1 MESSFLNKKRLY
13 EKNLKENEKEINN
26 INNEKDDIDFIINSA
41 FEDFLKGNNEQFKI
55 KYEKLENNYNSFL
68 NRNCW

>member
-1 MESSFLNKKRLY
+1 MESCFLNKKRLY
-13 EKNLKENEKEINN
+13 EKNLNENEKEINN

-68 NRNCW
+68 NKI

>member
-13 EKNLKENEKEINN
+13 EKNFKENEKEINN

-68 NRNCW
+68 NKI

>member
-1 MESSFLNKKRLY
+1 MESSFLNKKKFY
-13 EKNLKENEKEINN
+13 EKNLKENEKEIND
-26 INNEKDDIDFIINSA
+26 INNEKDDIGFVINSA

-68 NRNCW
+68 NKI

>member
-13 EKNLKENEKEINN
+13 EKNLKENEKEIND
-26 INNEKDDIDFIINSA
+26 INNEKDDIGFVINSA

-55 KYEKLENNYNSFL
+55 KYEKLEINYNSFL
-68 NRNCW
+68 NKI

>member
-55 KYEKLENNYNSFL
+55 KYEKLEINYNSFL
-68 NRNCW
+68 NKI

>member
-26 INNEKDDIDFIINSA
+26 INNEKDDIGFVINSA

-68 NRNCW
+68 NKI

>member
-26 INNEKDDIDFIINSA
+26 INNEKYDITFVINST
-41 FEDFLKGNNEQFKI
+41 FEDYLKGNNEQFKI

-68 NRNCW
+68 NKI

>member
-68 NRNCW
+68 NKI

>member
-13 EKNLKENEKEINN
+13 EKNLKENEKEIND
-26 INNEKDDIDFIINSA
+26 INNEKDDIGFVINSA

-68 NRNCW
+68 NKI